1 MTLAFE
7 HPGFAPRLVDYRA
20 GLDLQRAVHAGVVAG
35 TVPNTVLLLEHPPV
49 YTAGRM
55 TRPEDHPWDGTEV
68 VPVGRGGRLTY
79 HGPGML
85 IGYPILALPVP
96 LDVVRYVRALERV
109 LVDVA
114 AEFDV
119 EATTVEGRS
128 GTWVAADARGPARK
142 LAAIGVQVSR
152 RVTLHGFSLNCNPDL
167 RPFGRIVPCGIT
179 DAGVTSLAA
188 ETGRDLSPADVA
200 PVVERILIAHEADL
214 CAPPRGAA
222 PTPPPARSEEIS
234 A

>member
-7 HPGFAPRLVDYRA
+7 HPGFAPDLVDYRT
-20 GLDLQRAVHAGVVAG
+20 GLELQRRVHGEVLAG
-35 TVPNTVLLLEHPPV
+35 TRPNTVLLLEHPPV

-85 IGYPILALPVP
+85 IGYPIVALPVP
-96 LDVVRYVRALERV
+96 LDVVRYVRVLERA
-109 LVDVA
+109 LVEVA
-114 AEFDV
+114 AEFGV
-119 EATTVEGRS
+119 AATTVEGRS
-128 GTWVAADARGPARK
+128 GAWVPADSRGPARK
-142 LAAIGVQVSR
+142 LAAIGVAVSR
-152 RVTLHGFSLNCNPDL
+152 RVTLHGFALNCSPDL
-167 RPFGRIVPCGIT
+167 RPFGRIVPCGIP

-200 PVVERILIAHEADL
+200 PVVEHVLAAHEADL
-214 CAPPRGAA
+214 CAPVSVPATPA
-222 PTPPPARSEEIS
+222 PIEEFS